1 MNTRS
6 TAYGRLKLKFPA
18 CLLKFLFFFLD
29 RSLKLTAKDVDIFC
43 LVPSKNLKEIFLHF
57 KILHNLKMEALSA
70 IIVPP
75 VNTN

>member
-6 TAYGRLKLKFPA
+6 TAYGRLQLKFPA
-18 CLLKFLFFFLD
+18 CLLKFLFFLD
-29 RSLKLTAKDVDIFC
+29 RSLKLTAKDADIFC

-75 VNTN
+75 VNIN